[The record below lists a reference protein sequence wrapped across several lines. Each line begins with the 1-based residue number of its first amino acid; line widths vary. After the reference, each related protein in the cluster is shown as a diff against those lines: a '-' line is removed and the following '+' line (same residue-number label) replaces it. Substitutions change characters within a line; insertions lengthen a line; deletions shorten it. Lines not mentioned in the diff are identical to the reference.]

1 MTKQI
6 EAVYKHGVFR
16 PLEKLDLE
24 EGEVVRLIVIRRNE
38 VLKYVGILEDVPD
51 EDIKEALHEV
61 EEGTYIH

>member
-61 EEGTYIH
+61 EDGTYIH

>member
-38 VLKYVGILEDVPD
+38 ALKYVGILEDVPD